1 MINILYHKDCLDG
14 LGAAYA
20 AYLYYR
26 PLVKREQINLFPVQ
40 YGEHLPKIENNQYV
54 VIVDFSYSREVLT
67 ELAQRS
73 HQVIVLDHHKTAQ
86 EQLQDLV
93 LPDHPM
99 QAVNHVIKFDMTKS
113 GAVLAWEHFFPD
125 QATPELLLYIQD
137 RDLWQWKLPNSRE
150 ISAALQTYPKTIGY
164 FDWLVNQW
172 TYRKNEIITNGE
184 LLLKN
189 QQQIVESLAKRAEI
203 TKLWGHEYV
212 PIINSC
218 TLQSELGEQM
228 IKDHP
233 QAKFAAV
240 YFHPTMKERV
250 FSLRSR
256 GDFDVSEIAR
266 RYGGGGHAAAAG
278 FKVSNND

>member
-20 AYLYYR
+20 AHRYYR
-26 PLVKREQINLFPVQ
+26 PLTDKIKLIPVQ
-40 YGEHLPKIENNQYV
+40 YGEPLPKIDNNGYV
-54 VIVDFSYSREVLT
+54 VIVDFSYSREVLI

-73 HQVIVLDHHKTAQ
+73 HQVIVIDHHKTARK
-86 EQLQDLV
+86 QLEDLEEC
-93 LPDHPM
+93 LAQRYSHD
-99 QAVNHVIKFDMTKS
+99 HVIKFDMNKS
-113 GAVLAWEHFFPD
+113 GAVLTWEHFFPGD
-125 QATPELLLYIQD
+125 EVPELLLYIQD

-150 ISAALQTYPKTIGY
+150 ISAALNTVPKDISRIQALIENWS
-164 FDWLVNQW
+164 FH
-172 TYRKNEIITNGE
+172 KNKLIENGG
-184 LLLKN
+184 LLLEN
-189 QQQIVESLAKRAEI
+189 QKQIVESLAKRAEI
-203 TKLWGHEYV
+203 TKLWGYDYV
-212 PIINSC
+212 PILNSC
-218 TLQSELGEQM
+218 TFQSELGEQM
-228 IKDHP
+228 LKDHP
-233 QAKFAAV
+233 LAKFAAV